1 MYDVG
6 TVAEGVA
13 DAAID
18 WAFEEGDVAD
28 ASAIT
33 ETPGQAEFYLI
44 VGDQRFLVTLV
55 EVTE

>member
-13 DAAID
+13 DAAIN
-18 WAFEEGDVAD
+18 WGFEEGSVAD

-33 ETPGQAEFYLI
+33 EAPGQAEFYLT
-44 VGDQRFLVTLV
+44 VGDQRFLVT
-55 EVTE
+55 VTEAT